1 MKTTAEWI
9 EAQTVDL
16 DSQKSA
22 QLAGRLST
30 LGFSGSQVEQAA
42 SAVKASGAYDAMDTK
57 PSSVGTFMRSV
68 KSLLSRSSHSQSSAS
83 QYAEVEPAHSF

>member
-22 QLAGRLST
+22 HLAARLST
-30 LGFSGSQVEQAA
+30 LGFSGSQIEQAT
-42 SAVKASGAYDAMDTK
+42 SVVKASGAYDAMDTK
-57 PSSVGTFMRSV
+57 PSSVGAFVRSV
-68 KSLLSRSSHSQSSAS
+68 KALLSHPSRSQSSAS
-83 QYAEVEPAHSF
+83 QYAEVEPAHSL